1 MFQNMTIGQR
11 LVLIVAGLTTTMLL
25 VVATIALFGS
35 RETLRQDTRRAFAEY
50 ERLVTIELDQRIAN
64 TVAAAQSLVTTI
76 APESETQPDR
86 LRQPVNFSIGEDD
99 DALIHRVNI
108 HRGDTTVVFDIPNPE
123 AATVRLTR
131 VRTDE
136 VPGDAWVFGVLETN
150 QPQWYGPAM
159 PLFPQSTEGNAV
171 SFAVPF
177 ANGGEVIDSV
187 LWVDIP
193 VRAIYDTL
201 VESAEATN
209 LTVELSRGYS
219 VLLTSTNEVIAVF
232 GLPDDTAE
240 GSTMPLESSSAARI
254 YEQVAAREVGD
265 ALSVVD
271 PVFGQESFAIQ
282 TTLSSVD
289 WYLVSF
295 FPETILPTLPKET
308 ILQVVL
314 VSLAGVVT
322 LLWFI
327 NYYINN
333 NVAEPLSKLSHAAQ
347 EIGSGDMRYQIGHRE
362 RRDEIGRMALAL
374 EDMKRNLAHSY
385 DELNKW
391 GRTLE
396 QRVSERT
403 EELDQARKESDTRA
417 DELRAIYD
425 ESLSV
430 VTEHRLPPL
439 LDTFTKRILSLL
451 DSSYCSVWLL
461 TDDRQYLKLVASTVA
476 DQQAMGVVASVNEG
490 MIGVVTREGRAIR
503 VDDYQSWPQ
512 KIALNSISDRHIDR
526 AVCVPLMFSGRAI
539 GAVAAGR
546 KAEKPVYS
554 EDDERKLRL
563 FANMVSP
570 TVRNAQLFVQVNE
583 AVKEAERANQVKTRF
598 LASVT
603 HELRTPLNLIINN
616 MDFMRIG
623 AFGDV
628 NADQI
633 SRLDQTI
640 RSAEHL
646 LFLINDLLDVSKI
659 EAGEMELFIQKGDIY
674 PVVEDALDAAKMQL
688 EKDGDKAIRVTIE
701 SNIAQDLPQIA
712 MDSRRIRQVLNNLLS
727 NAVKFTQEG
736 TVSLTV
742 KQAGEVIKFAVTDTG
757 IGIPDDEKAKLFQAF
772 ERTSRAKE
780 LGIEGTGLGL
790 PITRFFVQQHGGT
803 IDVDTTMGKGTTFRF
818 TLPITQPAKSDD
830 KKADDRRIE
839 ALLAV
844 NTE

>member
-25 VVATIALFGS
+25 VVAIIALFGS

-50 ERLVTIELDQRIAN
+50 ERLVTAELDQRIAN
-64 TVAAAQSLVTTI
+64 AVAAAHNLVDAI
-76 APESETQPDR
+76 EPESETQPDR
-86 LRQPVNFSIGEDD
+86 LRQPVNLSIGADD
-99 DALIHRVNI
+99 DTLIHRVNV
-108 HRGDTTVVFDIPNPE
+108 HRGDTTAVFDIPNPD
-123 AATVRLTR
+123 AGSVRLTR
-131 VRTDE
+131 VRDGE

-150 QPQWYGPAM
+150 QPRWYGPGM
-159 PLFPQSTEGNAV
+159 PLFPQSTERDAV

-177 ANGGEVIDSV
+177 ANGGDVIDSV

-193 VRAIYDTL
+193 VSAIQATL
-201 VESAEATN
+201 FESAEATN

-219 VLLTSTNEVIAVF
+219 VLLTSTNEVIAAF

-240 GSTMPLESSSAARI
+240 GSTMPLESSAAARI
-254 YEQVAAREVGD
+254 YEEVAAREVGD
-265 ALSVVD
+265 ALSVID
-271 PVFGQESFAIQ
+271 PVFGQESFAFQ

-289 WYLVSF
+289 WHLVSF

-327 NYYINN
+327 NYYIHN

-396 QRVSERT
+396 QRVTERT
-403 EELDQARKESDTRA
+403 EELDHARKESDTRA

-461 TDDRQYLKLVASTVA
+461 TDDRQYLKLVASTIA
-476 DQQAMGVVASVNEG
+476 GQQTTGVVASVNEG

-503 VDDYQSWPQ
+503 VDDYQNWPQ

-546 KAEKPVYS
+546 KAAKPVYS

-659 EAGEMELFIQKGDIY
+659 EAGEMELFIQHGDIY

-701 SNIAQDLPQIA
+701 SHVAEDLPQIP

-742 KQAGEVIKFAVTDTG
+742 KHEGEVIRFDVTDTG

-803 IDVDTTMGKGTTFRF
+803 IEVDTTMGKGTTFRF
-818 TLPITQPAKSDD
+818 TLPIKQPAKSDD